1 MDFDCSHHVSMD
13 PNVFLSLN
21 IQHIPIIIMV
31 QTSRKQILLVESK
44 HTINFGSQGEINI
57 NNVYF
62 VFKLAFNLLLVGSII
77 DMGLILKFDD
87 KKCVVY

>member
-1 MDFDCSHHVSMD
+1 MD